1 MPDWWLKPRLRRD
14 AEHGVHRKASWLE
27 LFYDLVFVVIVAQ
40 LAHTLVGDVGW
51 SDVGGYVIMFVPA
64 WWLWIAGT
72 FYAERFEHDD
82 VSHRI
87 MVFVS
92 MFPVAALALFTHGG
106 AGATSREFALAY
118 AAGRVL
124 VVFSWWRG
132 GLHDPEA
139 RRMTRVYVRGFS
151 LSVVIMIASAF
162 VPLPWRLAT
171 WGLAL
176 VIDLATPFFSI
187 PAQRQLPKLSLS
199 HLGERFGL
207 FTLIVLGE
215 SIVGVV
221 GGLASAPQLSGWNV
235 AEAALGMTIAFSMWW
250 IYFDA
255 VEPRGPR
262 RRAGFARSYLH
273 LPLVMAFAATGAAI
287 TNVVSHP
294 GAVLPDGTRALMCGA
309 IATSAAA
316 LAALSLVVRNAPAV
330 AAAARLL
337 RGILAAVSLAGAA
350 LAAWGH
356 SLGPTTMLGILAAGL
371 LAAVVVASVMRHR
384 DARHGAH

>member
-1 MPDWWLKPRLRRD
+1 VPHWWQKPRLRRD
-14 AEHGVHRKASWLE
+14 AELGLHRKASWLE

-40 LAHTLVGDVGW
+40 LAHTLVGRVGW
-51 SDVGGYVIMFVPA
+51 DSVGAYVLMFVPA

-82 VSHRI
+82 ISHRI

-92 MFPVAALALFTHGG
+92 MFPVAALALFTHHGTGG
-106 AGATSREFALAY
+106 TSREFALAY
-118 AAGRVL
+118 AAGRLL

-132 GLHDPEA
+132 GRHDRDA
-139 RRMTRVYVRGFS
+139 RRMTQVYVRGFS
-151 LSVVIMIASAF
+151 AAIAVMVASVF
-162 VPLPWRLAT
+162 LPLPWRLGA
-171 WGLAL
+171 WGVAL
-176 VIDLATPFFSI
+176 LIDLATPFFSAG
-187 PAQRQLPKLSLS
+187 AQRELPKLSLS

-207 FTLIVLGE
+207 FTIIVLGE
-215 SIVGVV
+215 SMVGVV
-221 GGLASAPQLSGWNV
+221 QGLASSPQLSGWGV

-255 VEPRGPR
+255 VEPRAPR
-262 RRAGFARSYLH
+262 RGLGFARSYLH

-294 GAVLPDGTRALMCGA
+294 GAVLPEGTRALMCGA
-309 IATSAAA
+309 IATSSAA
-316 LAALSLVVRNAPAV
+316 LATLSFVVRAAPAV
-330 AAAARLL
+330 AGTARLL

-350 LAAWGH
+350 LAVWGGA
-356 SLGPTTMLGILAAGL
+356 LGPTTMLGILAAGL

-384 DARHGAH
+384 DPAHAVH